1 VRWPVVIGSVD
12 LVVLC
17 PLVARV
23 GVMLVRVVV
32 GMLGL
37 RKRERERGVMNSL
50 TNGGSEWCG
59 KGEFIIELSILV
71 VERNFGGGGS
81 VLLLLSLFP
90 WRWMWLC
97 GLCANG

>member
-1 VRWPVVIGSVD
+1 VRWPGVIGSVD

-23 GVMLVRVVV
+23 GVMWARVVV
-32 GMLGL
+32 SMLGL
-37 RKRERERGVMNSL
+37 RKRERVRGVMNGL

-71 VERNFGGGGS
+71 VERNFGGGGIA
-81 VLLLLSLFP
+81 VFFLLLSLSFR
-90 WRWMWLC
+90 WR
-97 GLCANG
+97 